1 MSESKPAVLEAV
13 IEDVSKF
20 EPSAL
25 KHVECPEKKI
35 LPTVEGNLFKLLI
48 FFLLVQ

>member
-35 LPTVEGNLFKLLI
+35 LPTAEGNLLVKLLI
-48 FFLLVQ
+48 IYL